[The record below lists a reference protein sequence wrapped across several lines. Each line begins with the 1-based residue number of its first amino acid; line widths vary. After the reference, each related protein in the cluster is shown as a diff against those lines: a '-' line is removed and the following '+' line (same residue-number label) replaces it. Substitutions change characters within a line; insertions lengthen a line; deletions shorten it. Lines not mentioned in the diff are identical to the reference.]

1 MVKPVDPTQGAFDF
15 GENPEKPEK
24 RKVGPSAFDEEL
36 RKQEDARKED
46 KQEKAR
52 AKAAENEEFKDKRQP
67 KSELIRQAEIAKMK
81 EILDKPK
88 AQPTEQARMKFGNPV
103 AEAHFKGQGGGGGG
117 MGTGKMNRD
126 ITKNYKAGGKV
137 KSASSRADGCAIRG
151 KTRA

>member
-36 RKQEDARKED
+36 AKQKED
-46 KQEKAR
+46 RQEKAKS
-52 AKAAENEEFKDKRQP
+52 KAAENEEFKDKRQP
-67 KSELIRQAEIAKMK
+67 KSELIRQAEIERMK
-81 EILDKPK
+81 EILNKPK
-88 AQPTEQARMKFGNPV
+88 V
-103 AEAHFKGQGGGGGG
+103 SGGGGG
-117 MGTGKMNRD
+117 MGTGKMSRD